1 MSLEMM
7 MKAMMKRSGEAR
19 SVDRDGAKKK
29 MMERQYELLPKLNVL
44 KADGEG
50 LVRFVNFVE
59 VFGRQLKSGQMKVK
73 KHGLELFGLWDRLGD
88 RRNDILTIVHRHRE
102 SGLTNKVMAAV
113 VDAHMD
119 DFKDITLFTADDL
132 VALNLLDLMQSSNR
146 HNPLVSR
153 KRMPACKM
161 ACYFQVLELIND
173 VYDGK
178 NIFC

>member
-1 MSLEMM
+1 
-7 MKAMMKRSGEAR
+7 MKAMMKKSCGEAR
-19 SVDRDGAKKK
+19 SIDREGAKKK

-44 KADGEG
+44 KADGDG

-59 VFGRQLKSGQMKVK
+59 VYGRQLKSGTLKAK
-73 KHGLELFGLWDRLGD
+73 KHGLELYGLWDRLVD
-88 RRNDILTIVHRHRE
+88 RRNDVLTIVHRHRE

-113 VDAHMD
+113 VDAHLD
-119 DFKDITLFTADDL
+119 EFKDITVFTAEDL

-146 HNPLVSR
+146 HNPLVTR

-173 VYDGK
+173 VFDGN